1 MNAEK
6 QIRHVL
12 YCPHCGNTTVQT
24 FLLNQPYMEKYYGLT
39 DGSLSVMHA
48 TYSVVKCETCS
59 EVLVY
64 SYTDEAPEDSQDTPY
79 GRLMYPRFPGEMKGV
94 PDTVRQIYEET
105 ARVQNISPIAFVVLA
120 RRLLEEICLDK
131 NAQKRNLAD
140 SLKELVLRGE
150 LPPVLADASDLIR
163 FIGNAGA
170 HASKTKITVPQ
181 TWAVRDF
188 IKVIIEYL
196 YVAPHKISDFKSRL
210 GAWNNSAD

>member
-1 MNAEK
+1 MNVLN

-12 YCPHCGNTTVQT
+12 YCPHCGNTSVHTL
-24 FLLNQPYMEKYYGLT
+24 LLNQPYREKYYGLT
-39 DGSLSVMHA
+39 DGSLSIMGA

-64 SYTDEAPEDSQDTPY
+64 SCTDDAPEDSQDTPY
-79 GRLMYPRFPGEMKGV
+79 GTLMYPIFPGEMKGV
-94 PDTVRQIYEET
+94 PETVRQIYEET

-140 SLKELVLRGE
+140 SLKELVFRGE

-170 HASKTKITVPQ
+170 HASKIKVTVPQ

-196 YVAPHKISDFKSRL
+196 YVAPHKINDFKSRL
-210 GAWNNSAD
+210 DALNKSPE